1 MSKPS
6 LRCFRNNRY
15 VHNCFCHPNLTDF
28 GSDPPRRG
36 PGARVH
42 AARRPTTARAGHL
55 DRLPGEN
62 DHPDSVDFLADLTT
76 FINVTVS
83 TVLIILLQSKS
94 RMAAD
99 SQRTRERRE
108 LEVSDAARQP
118 KNSILTFD
126 TFLSS
131 FHIFVGAGVC
141 APCPSRPK
149 DGGGEFPVQ
158 TRATGLVLINIFYV
172 TNLCLSLSHCV

>member
-6 LRCFRNNRY
+6 LRCCRNNRY
-15 VHNCFCHPNLTDF
+15 FQSCFSHPNLTELC
-28 GSDPPRRG
+28 SDPPGRG

-55 DRLPGEN
+55 DRLPGEHSLH
-62 DHPDSVDFLADLTT
+62 DHPDSVDILTVLTT

-108 LEVSDAARQP
+108 LEVNDAARQP
-118 KNSILTFD
+118 KTPSQLHLP
-126 TFLSS
+126 LSS
-131 FHIFVGAGVC
+131 FHIFVHLN
-141 APCPSRPK
+141 
-149 DGGGEFPVQ
+149 F
-158 TRATGLVLINIFYV
+158 
-172 TNLCLSLSHCV
+172 